1 MASIDSIRSISFRHA
16 GRFGQR
22 YGAVFLLASALAL
35 GACSFTPQIGGTS
48 KPAAVQAA
56 PEQQAGIDFATS
68 TEIHPEIWPLGVSG
82 AARDPAIEARVSDLL
97 SRMTVEEKVGQLFQP
112 DIAAAT
118 LDDVRRYHVGSV
130 LNSGDTAPYG
140 NLKAPPSDWLKSA
153 DEYYQASVD
162 VPAGRPAIPLIW
174 GIDAMHGN
182 DHVIGATIFP
192 HNIGLGAMRDPAL
205 VRKIGEITAQ
215 EMRIT
220 GQDWTF
226 SPVIAVV
233 RDDRWGRT
241 YESFSEDTAVV
252 SKNAAAMVEGLQGVP
267 GSPDFLKNG
276 RVLATAKHYLGD
288 GATDKGRDRGDT
300 LYGEP
305 ALRDLLAP
313 PYEAAIKAGVQ
324 SVMASYSSW
333 RGHKMHGNKGLLDD
347 VLVGRLG
354 FNGFVVSDYRGFAD
368 LPGCTTADCPDMLNA
383 GIDMYMTANDWK
395 TLYGNVVS
403 EVGSGRIPLARLND
417 AVARILR
424 VKLRMGLLD
433 AGKPSARPYAGQYD
447 LLGSPEHRAVARQAV
462 RESLVLLKNDGGIL
476 PLSPRMHVLVAG
488 DGADNMPKQAGG
500 WTISWQG
507 NGTTRADFPH
517 ANTIFEGIKA
527 NVEAAGGTAT
537 LSVDGSFGE
546 KPDVAIVVFGENPY
560 AEFRGDR
567 PNLDFESG
575 DRRALRLLQSL
586 RAQGIPVVS
595 VFLSGRPLYVTP
607 EINASEAFVAAW
619 LPGSEGEGVADLL
632 FAKPD
637 SSVAYDFRGKLSF
650 SWPRS
655 PIQTALNAGTE
666 PYYPLFP
673 FGYGLTYGTP
683 RNLGT
688 LPEVAAV
695 ERPAASSNALVESG
709 RAAAPWSL
717 MLVDT
722 TGEKVAADPA
732 PATTPTAALRVA
744 RGDRDKQED
753 MLVATWS
760 GIAKASLVA
769 AAKEPLSFA
778 SQTRGGMALTL
789 DLRIDAAPTGPVT
802 LAMGSESALGK
813 LDLTRAL
820 RAAHG
825 KGRTKIAV
833 PLSCFRSVGA
843 DMRAVTTP
851 MMLTTS
857 GRLAVDLFSA
867 VVAPGAGQAQCPAPE
882 ASKAHVRARPRTKA
896 KPHLKKRRRHAR

>member
-1 MASIDSIRSISFRHA
+1 MQDSSLQRT
-16 GRFGQR
+16 GRFRQWQR
-22 YGAVFLLASALAL
+22 AAIMLAGAAAL
-35 GACSFTPQIGGTS
+35 GACSSTPKIDGIASLFGSAS
-48 KPAAVQAA
+48 KPASAAAA
-56 PEQQAGIDFATS
+56 PTPAQLVGIDFATS
-68 TEIHPEIWPLGVSG
+68 TEIHPEIWPLGTSG
-82 AARDPAIEARVSDLL
+82 VPRDPAIEARVARLL
-97 SRMTVEEKVGQLFQP
+97 SQMTLEEKVGQLFQP
-112 DIAAAT
+112 DIAAASP
-118 LDDVRRYHVGSV
+118 DDVRRYHVGSV
-130 LNSGDTAPYG
+130 LNSGDSGPNG
-140 NLKAPPSDWLKSA
+140 VLKAPAPDWLKSA
-153 DEYYQASVD
+153 DAYYQASVD
-162 VPAGRPAIPLIW
+162 VPAGHPAIPVIW

-182 DHVIGATIFP
+182 DHIIGATIFP
-192 HNIGLGAMRDPAL
+192 HNIGLGAMRDPDL

-215 EMRIT
+215 EMRVT

-226 SPVIAVV
+226 APVIAVV

-252 SKNAAAMVEGLQGVP
+252 SENAAAMVEGLQGVP

-288 GATDKGRDRGDT
+288 GATDKGRDQGDT

-333 RGHKMHGNKGLLDD
+333 RGAKMHGNKGLLDD

-354 FNGFVVSDYRGFAD
+354 FNGFVVSDFRGFAQ
-368 LPGCTTADCPDMLNA
+368 LPSCTVADCPDSLNA
-383 GIDMYMTANDWK
+383 GVDMYMTANEWK
-395 TLYGNVVS
+395 TLYGNIVK
-403 EVGSGRIPLARLND
+403 EVGVGRIPMARLDD

-433 AGKPSARPYAGQYD
+433 AGKPSARPYAGRYD

-488 DGADNMPKQAGG
+488 DGADNVPKQTGG

-517 ANTIFEGIKA
+517 ADTIFEGIKA

-546 KPDVAIVVFGENPY
+546 KPDVVIVVFGENPY
-560 AEFRGDR
+560 VEFRGDR
-567 PNLDFESG
+567 PNVDFESG
-575 DRRALRLLQSL
+575 DRRDLRLLERL

-619 LPGSEGEGVADLL
+619 LPGSEGEGVSDVL

-637 SSVAYDFRGKLSF
+637 GSVAHDFRGKLSF

-655 PIQTALNAGTE
+655 PTQTQLNIGTE
-666 PYYPLFP
+666 PYYPLFSY
-673 FGYGLTYGTP
+673 GYGLTYGTP
-683 RNLGT
+683 RNLGM
-688 LPEVAAV
+688 LPEATTADLAAG
-695 ERPAASSNALVESG
+695 SFNLLVESG
-709 RAAAPWSL
+709 RAAPGLSL
-717 MLVDT
+717 VLTDM
-722 TGEKVAADPA
+722 TGERIGADPA
-732 PATTPTAALRVA
+732 PATVPTAALRVE
-744 RGDRDKQED
+744 RGDRNTQND

-760 GIAKASLVA
+760 GVGKASLA
-769 AAKEPLSFA
+769 ATANQPSSFEGQA
-778 SQTRGGMALTL
+778 ADGMALTM
-789 DLRIDAAPTGPVT
+789 DLRVDAAPTRPVT
-802 LAMGSESALGK
+802 LAVGSATKLGNV
-813 LDLTRAL
+813 DLTQAL
-820 RAAHG
+820 KAARG
-825 KGRTKIAV
+825 KGWTKIAV
-833 PLSCFRSVGA
+833 PLSCFRRAGA
-843 DMRAVTTP
+843 DMGAVTTP

-857 GRLAVDLFSA
+857 GRLTVGLSSA
-867 VVAPGAGQAQCPAPE
+867 VVAPGAVQTSCPAPE
-882 ASKAHVRARPRTKA
+882 ASIAHVKA
-896 KPHLKKRRRHAR
+896 KPHVKKRRRHAR